1 LIQISNDRIE
11 FRHQLIQEYY
21 AAEWLLGLLPS
32 LSDARL
38 QHVYLNYL
46 KWTEPL
52 ALMLELV
59 EGEEQVVR
67 VVRLAL
73 EVDLRLGARLA
84 GAVKYGF
91 QEKTVGLLMREIE
104 ERKIP
109 QLYAIE
115 ILAETR
121 SDKTV
126 KPLILALKDSDD
138 WVRIKA
144 VEALGNIG
152 SDKAVD
158 PLIPTLNESHHNV
171 RCEAAKALGN
181 IGSDK
186 AVDPLIQLFNSDEYL
201 HKEVA
206 EALAHI
212 GSDKAVEFLIQLR
225 NSDKCLLENALEVL
239 TNIRSQIQYV
249 PTKETWVSD
258 ETIESLIL
266 ALNDSDDGVRRDA
279 AEALGKISSDK
290 AVEPLIEA
298 LKDLGDD
305 DVRMSAV
312 EALGKIVR
320 DNAVEPL
327 IEALKDLDN
336 YLRMRAVEALGK
348 IGSDKVIEPLIQS
361 LKDSDDFVRMSAVE
375 ALGMIGSDKV
385 IEPLIQSLKDL
396 DDFVLRI
403 AVEALGKIG
412 NDKAVEPLIQTF
424 KDKDPYVRWRVLE
437 ALGKIGSD
445 KAVEPLIEVLKYLG
459 DDDVR
464 WRVLEALGKIGSD
477 KAVNPL
483 IEALKDKDPYV
494 RRSAVE
500 ALGRI
505 ADIDHNLPVLTQ
517 QLPYLLTLISTEASQ
532 EAISVITAI
541 QARCKYYDYNIA
553 QTPSQETENHGN
565 PVECSLNELTKAVKK
580 MSDAPKYDL
589 RGAKIDKLIDN
600 IGVYNENNFAPEQ
613 KQNLA
618 DAAKEIQDLLDQLA
632 KTYPSATEA
641 EAKDIVKA
649 TFEEI
654 KTKHP
659 DKWKVLRSQLL
670 NRERW
675 LNGGKAA
682 LSETAK
688 HYAENS
694 IILKAGIAFL
704 DGFSADDE

>member
-1 LIQISNDRIE
+1 
-11 FRHQLIQEYY
+11 LIQEYY

-312 EALGKIVR
+312 EALGKI
-320 DNAVEPL
+320 
-327 IEALKDLDN
+327 
-336 YLRMRAVEALGK
+336 
-348 IGSDKVIEPLIQS
+348 GSDKVIEPLIQS

-532 EAISVITAI
+532 EALSVITAI